1 MICPDNYP
9 GNAEELNLS
18 AAVIISLLLLVL
30 FLLYNNDSEHNWL
43 KKGSDFCFC
52 SFEEWWRWGFIC
64 NVLPSFLTTYV
75 AGMMDTH

>member
-30 FLLYNNDSEHNWL
+30 FLLYNNDSEHN
-43 KKGSDFCFC
+43 
-52 SFEEWWRWGFIC
+52 
-64 NVLPSFLTTYV
+64 
-75 AGMMDTH
+75 